1 MFYGVILSLK
11 IQRKASDTMSDIRA
25 DIEENI
31 ESSQEKYEDLKPEL
45 SSKIEWFKDQKIG
58 VIFHWGLYSEAGIVE
73 SWQLSAEDNWAR
85 KKP

>member
-45 SSKIEWFKDQKIG
+45 SSKIESGGELDIQKLVSLNLGNYRRKTIG
-58 VIFHWGLYSEAGIVE
+58 LVKNHGVMT
-73 SWQLSAEDNWAR
+73 
-85 KKP
+85 